1 MIVNEEA
8 CFFQKKLA
16 ESLKLLL
23 LPHKKERLDI
33 CQDALFIQIEAIE
46 LLLLVPEDILF
57 HAFPM
62 FDIAGMAVHVAQLS
76 QNVVTAGNFACS
88 VVDVKKGCIIP
99 QFHLIGINGVAGFGR
114 EFEIA
119 QHGHRRSR
127 MHIAGEAVR
136 A

>member
-46 LLLLVPEDILF
+46 LLLLVPEDILSM
-57 HAFPM
+57 P
-62 FDIAGMAVHVAQLS
+62 S
-76 QNVVTAGNFACS
+76 QC
-88 VVDVKKGCIIP
+88 
-99 QFHLIGINGVAGFGR
+99 LILPAWP
-114 EFEIA
+114 
-119 QHGHRRSR
+119 S
-127 MHIAGEAVR
+127 M
-136 A
+136 